1 MRPDLPGPRRPGAV
15 LAVLLLAVA
24 MLPACGDDDAGE
36 AATTTSTT
44 TSTTETPRS
53 STTTEAPTAC
63 PDDPAPQG
71 EQRGAPVSLD
81 ADGDEAEDEVSV
93 HVREPGTVEV
103 VVAHGAGGRSVVEVA
118 DENVATFADV
128 RVATAGDVDADG
140 DDDVWVVVGAGASV
154 EIATLVLADGCDPVR
169 AEVDGRG
176 SAFTFGASV
185 GHVAGIECTG
195 DGTFRTHEADLAG
208 ETTYRGTTT
217 TWSVGAGG
225 SLEQQGQEPLEV
237 DLADPG
243 QARHTTLDCA

>member
-1 MRPDLPGPRRPGAV
+1 MRPDRFRLRHAGAV
-15 LAVLLLAVA
+15 VLLAAATLA
-24 MLPACGDDDAGE
+24 ACGDDDAGPA
-36 AATTTSTT
+36 AATTTTTASPRSTT
-44 TSTTETPRS
+44 SV
-53 STTTEAPTAC
+53 AAAC
-63 PDDPAPQG
+63 PEQPAPRG
-71 EQRGAPVSLD
+71 EQRGAPVPLD
-81 ADGDEAEDEVSV
+81 ADGDAAGDEVSV

-128 RVATAGDVDADG
+128 RVAAVADVDADG

-195 DGTFRTHEADLAG
+195 DGAFRIHEADLAG
-208 ETTYRGTTT
+208 DTTYQGTTT
-217 TWSVGAGG
+217 TWSVGADAA
-225 SLEQQGQEPLEV
+225 LRQEGQEPLEV

-243 QARHTTLDCA
+243 QARHTTLDCG